1 VVYPY
6 YLGRPEMGL
15 AMEAAY
21 CAKDQNK
28 FFEYEHALYEVQ
40 GQIDYSPNSLV
51 DLGASIG
58 LDGDA
63 LRKCIANRQYRD
75 FVENGRKAATQRGVN
90 STPIFYINNQ
100 RVEGNQPYDNLQR
113 VIEQELAIAQ

>member
-1 VVYPY
+1 
-6 YLGRPEMGL
+6 MGL

-58 LDGDA
+58 LDGDT
-63 LRKCIANRQYRD
+63 LRKCIANREYQD
-75 FVENGRKAATQRGVN
+75 VVENGRQAATERGVN
-90 STPIFYINNQ
+90 STPTFYINNQ
-100 RVEGNQPYDNLQR
+100 RVEGNQPYTNLQR
-113 VIEQELAIAQ
+113 VIDQELAIAQ

>member
-1 VVYPY
+1 
-6 YLGRPEMGL
+6 MGL

-21 CAKDQNK
+21 CAKDQGK

-51 DLGASIG
+51 DLGVSIG
-58 LDGDA
+58 LDGDP
-63 LRKCIANRQYRD
+63 LRTCIANRNYRD
-75 FVENGRKAATQRGVN
+75 MVDNGRRAATQRGIN
-90 STPIFYINNQ
+90 STPTFYINNQ